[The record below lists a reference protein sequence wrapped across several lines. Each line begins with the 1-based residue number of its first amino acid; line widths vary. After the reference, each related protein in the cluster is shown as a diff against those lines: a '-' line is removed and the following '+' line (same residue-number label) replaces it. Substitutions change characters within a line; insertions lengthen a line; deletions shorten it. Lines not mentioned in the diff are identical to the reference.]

1 MLVLS
6 RILVGVLLLVLGRR
20 LYWLFVAV
28 LGFVYGLE
36 LAPRLL
42 PHQSQTVIL
51 LIALGLAVVGA
62 VVAVVGTKIVLG
74 MTGFAAGGGIA
85 MLLLQNVTIDSG
97 LIATVIYLVAGVIGA
112 VLFLLLF
119 DTALIVLSSLAGAG
133 LIVASA
139 ERLLGISPSAG
150 TMLIIVLTAVGI
162 AIQAHLLRR
171 RRPTRRE
178 A

>member
-28 LGFVYGLE
+28 IGFVYGLE

-42 PHQSQTVIL
+42 PEQSQTVIL

-74 MTGFAAGGGIA
+74 MTGFVAGGGIA
-85 MLLLQNVTIDSG
+85 MLLLQNVIDSS
-97 LIATVIYLVAGVIGA
+97 LVATVIYLVAGVIGA

-133 LIVASA
+133 LIVASG

-150 TMLIIVLTAVGI
+150 TVLIIVLTAVGI

-171 RRPTRRE
+171 RRRPIKRG

>member
-28 LGFVYGLE
+28 IGFVYGLE

-42 PHQSQTVIL
+42 PHQSETVIL

-74 MTGFAAGGGIA
+74 MIGFAAGGGIA
-85 MLLLQNVTIDSG
+85 VLLLQNVTIDSD
-97 LIATVIYLVAGVIGA
+97 LIATGIYLVAGVIGA

-133 LIVASA
+133 LIVAGA

-171 RRPTRRE
+171 RRPIRRE
-178 A
+178 V

>member
-28 LGFVYGLE
+28 IGFVYGLE

-42 PHQSQTVIL
+42 PHQSETVVVI
-51 LIALGLAVVGA
+51 IALGLAVVGA

-74 MTGFAAGGGIA
+74 MTGFVAGGGIA
-85 MLLLQNVTIDSG
+85 MLLLQNVIDSG
-97 LIATVIYLVAGVIGA
+97 LVATVVYLVAGVIGA

-119 DTALIVLSSLAGAG
+119 DTALIVLSSMAGAG
-133 LIVASA
+133 LIVAST

-150 TMLIIVLTAVGI
+150 TVLIIVLTAVGI
-162 AIQAHLLRR
+162 GIQAHLLRR
-171 RRPTRRE
+171 WRPIKRE

>member
-20 LYWLFVAV
+20 LYWLFVA
-28 LGFVYGLE
+28 LIGFVYGLE

-42 PHQSQTVIL
+42 PEQSQTVIL
-51 LIALGLAVVGA
+51 LIALGLALVGA

-74 MTGFAAGGGIA
+74 MTGFVAGGGIA
-85 MLLLQNVTIDSG
+85 MLLFQNVIDSG
-97 LIATVIYLVAGVIGA
+97 LVATVIYLVAGVIGA

-133 LIVASA
+133 LIVAST
-139 ERLLGISPSAG
+139 ERLPGISPSAG
-150 TMLIIVLTAVGI
+150 TVLIIVLPVVGI
-162 AIQAHLLRR
+162 LIQSHLLRR
-171 RRPTRRE
+171 RRPSKR
-178 A
+178 AA